1 MLSLHKKLL
10 RTMLNRR
17 ILRIKA
23 FKVLYSYA
31 ENPSMTLAEAE
42 SQLEISCEATRSLY
56 LFMLSIIPYITR
68 EAAERIEN
76 ARKKFNPSEEEKNPN
91 LKFVSNGIAPL
102 LEGDLD
108 LNKLLSRRKLS
119 WEPYDAF
126 IRETYDSMSKKD
138 YFKEYMSETG
148 SSLTGDASL
157 FIKMFEEE
165 FVDSKEL
172 EKILEDMSIWW
183 NDDLAYSLG
192 VCCDTMKSMAKGNRW
207 ELPPLYRSD
216 MVPSKS
222 KESDKAFVTKLLRT
236 SYSCYDKY
244 FPLVASSTDQWQ
256 EDRLFTTD
264 TVLIIMGLGEAKA
277 FPDMPVRVTINEYVE
292 ISKYYSTPKSR
303 SFVNG
308 ILDRLIRQLVES
320 GEIVKTG
327 IFD

>member
-1 MLSLHKKLL
+1 ML

-42 SQLEISCEATRSLY
+42 SQLETSCEATRSLY
-56 LFMLSIIPYITR
+56 LFMLSIIPHITR

-102 LEGDLD
+102 LEGDPD

-126 IRETYDSMSKKD
+126 IRETYDSMSRKD
-138 YFKEYMSETG
+138 YFKEYMSEPG

-308 ILDRLIRQLVES
+308 ILDRLIRQLMES

>member
-42 SQLEISCEATRSLY
+42 SQLETSCEATRSLY
-56 LFMLSIIPYITR
+56 LFMLSIIPHITR
-68 EAAERIEN
+68 EASDRIEN
-76 ARKKFNPSEEEKNPN
+76 ARKKFNPTEEEKNPN

-102 LEGDLD
+102 LESDPD

-126 IRETYDSMSKKD
+126 IRETYDSMIKKD
-138 YFKEYMSETG
+138 YFREYMSEPG
-148 SSLTGDASL
+148 NSLAGDASL

-165 FVDSKEL
+165 FVDSQEL

-192 VCCDTMKSMAKGNRW
+192 VCCDTMMSMAKGNRW

-222 KESDKAFVTKLLRT
+222 KESDKVFVTKLLRT

-308 ILDRLIRQLVES
+308 ILDKLIRQLMES